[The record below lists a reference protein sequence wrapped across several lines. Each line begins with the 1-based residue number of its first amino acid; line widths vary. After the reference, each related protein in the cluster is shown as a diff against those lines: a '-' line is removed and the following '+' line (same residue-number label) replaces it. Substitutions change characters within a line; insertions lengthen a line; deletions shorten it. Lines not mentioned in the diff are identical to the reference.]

1 MRAPPLALLAG
12 LLAGPVLSLPSA
24 AWAASPAP
32 ARPAAESG
40 ADMSRAVAPL
50 TLPEALRL
58 ALAGNPQLAAAR
70 RELEAS
76 EGAVLQSRARPNPE
90 LAYSQEDTRRDTR
103 SITVQLNQTL
113 ELGGKRSARMA
124 AAAQERGIAQADL
137 DGAVAELRA
146 QVLAGFHAVLAAQD
160 RVRLAEDTLAI
171 AQRAAEAAG
180 KRVAA
185 GKVAPLDETR
195 ARVAE
200 SGARLEL
207 AQARTALRVARQ
219 QLAALWGEVVP
230 SFGLAQGPQA
240 APATPGAAPAPAGS
254 AGVSSLPEPIALDDL
269 AARLESAPRLLR
281 AQRELARRRALA
293 DLERARRVPDPTVS
307 LGVIRATEVG
317 RNQLVLGLSLPI
329 PVFDANRGQHLQA
342 LRQADKAE
350 EELRAVR
357 GALYSEAFQARETLA
372 TLRQELQSLQA
383 ELLPAAQSAYDAASR
398 GFELGKFSFLEVLDA
413 QRTLA
418 QARGQQLAA
427 WLEAQRAAAE
437 MDRVLGTA
445 P

>member
-1 MRAPPLALLAG
+1 MRAPPLALLAD
-12 LLAGPVLSLPSA
+12 LLAGLVLSLPA
-24 AWAASPAP
+24 ATRAASPAP
-32 ARPAAESG
+32 VPPVLPAAESG
-40 ADMSRAVAPL
+40 ATTSRAVAPL

-146 QVLAGFHAVLAAQD
+146 QVLAGFHTVLAAQD

-200 SGARLEL
+200 SGTRLEL

-219 QLAALWGEVVP
+219 QLAALWGEAVP

-240 APATPGAAPAPAGS
+240 APGTPGAASAAAGPAGL
-254 AGVSSLPEPIALDDL
+254 SSLP
-269 AARLESAPRLLR
+269 
-281 AQRELARRRALA
+281 
-293 DLERARRVPDPTVS
+293 
-307 LGVIRATEVG
+307 
-317 RNQLVLGLSLPI
+317 
-329 PVFDANRGQHLQA
+329 
-342 LRQADKAE
+342 
-350 EELRAVR
+350 
-357 GALYSEAFQARETLA
+357 
-372 TLRQELQSLQA
+372 
-383 ELLPAAQSAYDAASR
+383 
-398 GFELGKFSFLEVLDA
+398 
-413 QRTLA
+413 
-418 QARGQQLAA
+418 
-427 WLEAQRAAAE
+427 
-437 MDRVLGTA
+437 
-445 P
+445 